1 MPGKV
6 LAKHG
11 IVERLG
17 DEYRLTVDPSLLSL
31 NQREELVRLCDEM
44 VRAYMEKRGA
54 AVYDHRRAAL
64 GYLSG
69 SLRYEILR
77 RAGFRCELCGVS
89 AGERAIEVDHIF
101 PRNSSTGSQRS
112 TRRTRRLCTERS
124 PGPAAPETTRASAA
138 TERMWII
145 PENSDH

>member
-1 MPGKV
+1 MAHIYQPIMIKELLTHGGK
-6 LAKHG
+6 ASIR
-11 IVERLG
+11 IVERIG

-44 VRAYMEKRGA
+44 VRAYMEKRGS

-77 RAGFRCELCGVS
+77 RAGFRCELCGVPAMA
-89 AGERAIEVDHIF
+89 AGI
-101 PRNSSTGSQRS
+101 TGK
-112 TRRTRRLCTERS
+112 LWEMADMVKVLENWEALH
-124 PGPAAPETTRASAA
+124 AAA
-138 TERMWII
+138 
-145 PENSDH
+145 